1 MTRRHA
7 TLCCLATV
15 ALFALPAAAELK
27 LPAIFSDHMVLQRDI
42 AVPVWGT
49 SQPGDTVTV
58 TFAGQTKTAK
68 AAKDGTW
75 RVALD
80 PLKASTKPQ
89 ALAVQST
96 IDNRKSTIQD
106 VLVGEVWLCSG
117 QSNMA
122 MAVGR
127 AVNAKAESAAA
138 KLPLIRHI
146 KVARAGG
153 GGKGKKGKKGP
164 TAAPKDIRG
173 AWAVCSPQTAGGFSA
188 TAFFFGRELHKEL
201 KVPVGLINS
210 SVGGTPIEQW
220 TGPDNAGGLYQSMI
234 APLVPYA
241 IRGAIWY
248 QGERNAKSNATAYAE
263 RLPGLIRGWRKVWGQ
278 GEFPFYYVQ
287 LPNFKTPQSKPVE
300 DDGWVL
306 VQEAMLKTLAVP
318 NTGMAVTI
326 DVGDAKNIHP
336 TNKQAVGKRLALW
349 ALGKTY
355 EKDIVC
361 CGPIY
366 KSAARKGSTIV
377 ITFDHVGGGLVAKG
391 GALKGFAIAGADKK
405 FIWADA
411 KIDGETIVVSSPKIK
426 TPAAVR
432 YAWAPNPKCNL
443 YNKAGLPASP
453 FRTDRD

>member
-1 MTRRHA
+1 MTRRHT

-15 ALFALPAAAELK
+15 FLCTLPAAAELK

-42 AVPVWGT
+42 PVPVWGW
-49 SQPGDTVTV
+49 SNPGDTVTV
-58 TFAGQTKTAK
+58 TFAGQSKTAK
-68 AAKDGTW
+68 AVKDGTW
-75 RVALD
+75 RITLDAL
-80 PLKASTKPQ
+80 KTSTKAQ
-89 ALAVQST
+89 TLAVQSKMGKGELEIT
-96 IDNRKSTIQD
+96 D

-122 MAVGR
+122 MSVSR
-127 AVNAKAESAAA
+127 AVNAKAETAAS

-146 KVARAGG
+146 KVAGA
-153 GGKGKKGKKGP
+153 GGKGKK
-164 TAAPKDIRG
+164 APKGAGKDIKG

-188 TAFFFGRELHKEL
+188 TAFFFGREIHKEL

-210 SVGGTPIEQW
+210 SVGGTPIEYW
-220 TGPDNAGGLYQSMI
+220 TGPTKAGKLYQAMI

-248 QGERNAKSNATAYAE
+248 QGERNAKSNASAYAVS
-263 RLPGLIRGWRKVWGQ
+263 LPGLIRGWRKVWGQ

-287 LPNFKTPQSKPVE
+287 LPNYKTPQSKPVE

-349 ALGKTY
+349 ALAKTY
-355 EKDIVC
+355 EKDIIC
-361 CGPIY
+361 CGPIC
-366 KSAARKGSTIV
+366 KSAAHKGSSIV

-391 GALKGFAIAGADKK
+391 GTLRGFAIAGSDKK

-411 KIDGETIVVSSPKIK
+411 KIVNDTVVVSSPKIK

-432 YAWAPNPKCNL
+432 YAWAPNPTCNL

>member
-1 MTRRHA
+1 MTRRYYA
-7 TLCCLATV
+7 ARALSCVSILALCA
-15 ALFALPAAAELK
+15 APAAAELK
-27 LPAIFSDHMVLQRDI
+27 LPAIFSDHMVLQRDVS
-42 AVPVWGT
+42 VPVWGW

-58 TFAGQTKTAK
+58 AFAAQSKTAK
-68 AAKDGTW
+68 AGKDGTW
-75 RVALD
+75 RVTLD
-80 PLKASTKPQ
+80 PLKTSVKPQ
-89 ALAVQST
+89 TLVVQST
-96 IDNRKSTIQD
+96 IDNRKSTITD

-122 MAVGR
+122 MAVSR
-127 AVNAKAESAAA
+127 AVNAQAETAAA
-138 KLPLIRHI
+138 KLPLIRQI
-146 KVARAGG
+146 KVGG
-153 GGKGKKGKKGP
+153 AGGKGKKG
-164 TAAPKDIRG
+164 AAPAAKDIKG
-173 AWAVCSPQTAGGFSA
+173 AWAVCRPQTAGGFSA
-188 TAFFFGRELHKEL
+188 TAFFFGREIHKEL

-220 TGPDNAGGLYQSMI
+220 TGPTKSGGLYRSMI

-248 QGERNAKSNATAYAE
+248 QGERNAKSNAAAYAVS
-263 RLPGLIRGWRKVWGQ
+263 LPGLIRGWRTVWGQ

-287 LPNFKTPQSKPVE
+287 LPNFKTPQTQPVE
-300 DDGWVL
+300 EDGWVL

-326 DVGDAKNIHP
+326 DVGEAKNIHP

-349 ALGKTY
+349 ALARTY

-361 CGPIY
+361 CGPICT
-366 KSAARKGSTIV
+366 SAAHKGSSIV

-411 KIDGETIVVSSPKIK
+411 KIDGDTVIVSSPKIK

-432 YAWAPNPKCNL
+432 YAWAPNPTCNL

>member
-15 ALFALPAAAELK
+15 LLCTLPAAAELK

-42 AVPVWGT
+42 PVPIWGT

-58 TFAGQTKTAK
+58 AFAAQTKTAK

-75 RVALD
+75 RITLD
-80 PLKASTKPQ
+80 PLKTSAKPQ
-89 ALAVQST
+89 TLAVQSKMGNGKLE
-96 IDNRKSTIQD
+96 IAD

-122 MAVGR
+122 MSVGR
-127 AVNAKAESAAA
+127 AVNGQTEVAAA
-138 KLPLIRHI
+138 KLPLIRQI
-146 KVARAGG
+146 KVGRAGRG
-153 GGKGKKGKKGP
+153 GKKGP
-164 TAAPKDIRG
+164 TAAAKDVKG
-173 AWAVCSPQTAGGFSA
+173 AWAVCSPKTAGGFSA
-188 TAFFFGRELHKEL
+188 AAFFFGREIHKEL

-220 TGPDNAGGLYQSMI
+220 TGPDKAGGLYQTMI

-248 QGERNAKSNATAYAE
+248 QGEANAKRSPASYAAK
-263 RLPGLIRGWRKVWGQ
+263 LPGLIRGWRKVWGQ

-287 LPNFKTPQSKPVE
+287 LPNFKAPQTEPVQ
-300 DDGWVL
+300 DDGWVV

-326 DVGDAKNIHP
+326 DVGEAKNIHP
-336 TNKQAVGKRLALW
+336 KNKQAVGKRLALW
-349 ALGKTY
+349 ALARTY

-366 KSAARKGSTIV
+366 KSATRKGGSIV

-391 GALKGFAIAGADKK
+391 GKLKGFAIAGADKK
-405 FIWADA
+405 FIWAEA
-411 KIDGETIVVSSPKIK
+411 KISGDTVVVSSPEIK
-426 TPAAVR
+426 TPWAAR
-432 YAWAPNPKCNL
+432 YAWAPNPTCNL

>member
-1 MTRRHA
+1 M
-7 TLCCLATV
+7 LCCLAAV
-15 ALFALPAAAELK
+15 ALLALPAAAELK
-27 LPAIFSDHMVLQRDI
+27 LPAIFSDHMVLQRDV
-42 AVPVWGT
+42 AVPVWGW
-49 SQPGDTVTV
+49 SSPGDTVTV
-58 TFAGQTKTAK
+58 TFAGQSKTVK
-68 AAKDGTW
+68 AAKAGTW
-75 RVALD
+75 RVTLD
-80 PLKASTKPQ
+80 PLKVSTRPQ
-89 ALAVQST
+89 ALAVQSEIGNGKLEIT
-96 IDNRKSTIQD
+96 D

-122 MAVGR
+122 WTVSR
-127 AVNAKAESAAA
+127 ATNAKAEVAAA

-153 GGKGKKGKKGP
+153 RGKK
-164 TAAPKDIRG
+164 APKGAAKDIKG

-188 TAFFFGRELHKEL
+188 TAFFFGREIHREL

-220 TGPDNAGGLYQSMI
+220 TGPDKAGVLYQSMI

-248 QGERNAKSNATAYAE
+248 QGERNAKSNAAAYAE
-263 RLPGLIRGWRKVWGQ
+263 RLPGLIRGWRKVWGG

-300 DDGWVL
+300 DDGWVT

-326 DVGDAKNIHP
+326 DVGDARNIHP
-336 TNKQAVGKRLALW
+336 PNKQAVGKRLALW
-349 ALGKTY
+349 ALAKTY

-366 KSAARKGSTIV
+366 RSSSRKGSAMV

-391 GALKGFAIAGADKK
+391 GPLKGFAIAAADKQ
-405 FIWADA
+405 FIWAEA
-411 KIDGETIVVSSPKIK
+411 KIQGDTVLVSSPKIK

-432 YAWAPNPKCNL
+432 YAWAPNPTCNL